1 MKLLRNATLE
11 TCQSKAGRWYA
22 LARDP
27 RNGRVVLATKEVA
40 PTGYESEQEAI
51 DALLKAYRR
60 SIGG

>member
-1 MKLLRNATLE
+1 MSHLRNATLE
-11 TCQSKAGRWYA
+11 TRQNEAGRWHA

-27 RNGRVVLATKEVA
+27 RDGQVVLTTTEIRPA
-40 PTGYESEQEAI
+40 GYESEQEAI